1 MIFWEDLVKASAA
14 AEKTE
19 LDLRGF
25 LIHRELEI
33 KASLV
38 DDLIGTA
45 AQNDARLAAAML
57 ADTVLSGL
65 VTQHAEARSAQI
77 DTRADL
83 DSARLWLEE
92 RLVEAH
98 EVNMKIAEK
107 IHGS

>member
-1 MIFWEDLVKASAA
+1 MIFWDDLVKASAA
-14 AEKTE
+14 AEKTA
-19 LDLRGF
+19 LDLRES
-25 LIHRELEI
+25 LLRRELEI